1 MTSLN
6 RQQRAPVRDLLRQ
19 KDHQYAPMI
28 TTVQDLQA
36 LKQEYSGLNNVDI
49 GRDGRLDTD
58 YPTTPQAQQEC
69 VRQLFLAITDFS
81 DVIESANHLQLP
93 RVKDMSNFE
102 VHVIAWNILVSSRTP
117 VVACDC

>member
-1 MTSLN
+1 
-6 RQQRAPVRDLLRQ
+6 
-19 KDHQYAPMI
+19 MI